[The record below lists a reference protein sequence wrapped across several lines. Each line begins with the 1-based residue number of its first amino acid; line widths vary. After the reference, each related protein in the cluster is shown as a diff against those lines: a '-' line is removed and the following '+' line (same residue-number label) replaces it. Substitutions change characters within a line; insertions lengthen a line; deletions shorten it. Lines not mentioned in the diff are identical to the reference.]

1 MPCQYP
7 ISRPL
12 KKKKKK
18 KTQSICRKS
27 QTEHTYAM
35 LHHTVYTSM
44 TSIKYPKSIAYTDMC
59 RDKSSPYRSTKMGVK
74 EGGIE

>member
-1 MPCQYP
+1 MSIPYFQAP
-7 ISRPL
+7 EE
-12 KKKKKK
+12 KEEK

-27 QTEHTYAM
+27 QIEHTYAM

-44 TSIKYPKSIAYTDMC
+44 PSIKYPKSIAYTDMC